1 MKLLIN
7 GLSIVTMLMLFST
20 IVCGFWIKSNQIVE
34 KSSIQF
40 HAVMGSISA
49 ILTIILLIVLMVTI
63 KKVA

>member
-49 ILTIILLIVLMVTI
+49 ILTIILLIVLMITI